1 MLEPTTSTGA
11 ASAAVTGV
19 TLVGLFSG
27 LDASVVIGAFAGAVV
42 FVLSSRD
49 IKLWQRCGYFIVSFI
64 IGIYGA
70 DFVAGLLSK
79 FVSGQPVDR
88 SVGAMFASAGLV
100 GVLVAISKPG
110 SLTEFINKVV
120 GATID
125 KFKGGDK

>member
-1 MLEPTTSTGA
+1 MQEPLTGTA
-11 ASAAVTGV
+11 TASLAGV
-19 TLVGLFSG
+19 SIVGLFAG
-27 LDASVVIGAFAGAVV
+27 LDAGVVIGAFDGAVV

-49 IKLWQRCGYFIVSFI
+49 IKLWHRWGYFVVSFI

-79 FVSGQPVDR
+79 FVSDQPVDR

-125 KFKGGDK
+125 KFRGGGR